1 MSWWVSGSIL
11 ISAGVT
17 AISSN
22 KASKQAA
29 TAAKDAAAIQ
39 AAQQQKGLEWQ
50 QQAYGKLEPYLLK
63 SLADYQNL
71 LENPEA
77 YKKSPGYMFRLQE
90 GLKAIGI
97 PTGGRYLS
105 GSQLKGATQY
115 AENYATADY
124 QNALARIAGLGE
136 VAQGVGQTSLGFG
149 SNIANIYGQIGSTQG
164 QGLYNAGLA
173 RASGTLGVGQAI
185 SSGIGQ
191 FGAYKY
197 SQQNQVPSSYYGAGM
212 TSGYGQ
218 NVPGDMYAPAYQG
231 Y

>member
-1 MSWWVSGSIL
+1 MPWSVAAAVIA
-11 ISAGVT
+11 AGG
-17 AISSN
+17 AIYASN
-22 KASKQAA
+22 KAAKGAKEAA
-29 TAAKDAAAIQ
+29 QIQ
-39 AAQQQKGLEWQ
+39 AQGYQKGVDWQ
-50 QQAYGKLEPYLLK
+50 QQAYGKIEPYLLK

-136 VAQGVGQTSLGFG
+136 VAQGAGATSLGFG
-149 SNIANIYGQIGSTQG
+149 TQIANLYGQQG
-164 QGLYNAGLA
+164 GAQAQGVQNAAYA
-173 RASGTLGVGQAI
+173 RASGVLGATRAI
-185 SSGIGQ
+185 GAGL
-191 FGAYKY
+191 GAYGA
-197 SQQNQVPSSYYGAGM
+197 SQQYPQGSSYYGQGM

-218 NVPGDMYAPAYQG
+218 NATGDMYAPAYQG

>member
-1 MSWWVSGSIL
+1 MPW
-11 ISAGVT
+11 SAVAAVVAAGG
-17 AISSN
+17 ALYAAN
-22 KASKQAA
+22 KAAKGAKEAA
-29 TAAKDAAAIQ
+29 EIQ
-39 AAQQQKGLEWQ
+39 AQGYQKGVDWQ
-50 QQAYGKLEPYLLK
+50 QQAYGKIEPYLLK

-124 QNALARIAGLGE
+124 QNALARVAGLGE
-136 VAQGVGQTSLGFG
+136 VAQGAGATSLGFG
-149 SNIANIYGQIGSTQG
+149 TQIANLYGQQGSAQATGVQ
-164 QGLYNAGLA
+164 NAAYA
-173 RASGTLGVGQAI
+173 RASGILGATRAI
-185 SSGIGQ
+185 SSGL
-191 FGAYKY
+191 GAYGA
-197 SQQNQVPSSYYGAGM
+197 SQQYPQGSSYYGQGM

-218 NVPGDMYAPAYQG
+218 NATGDMYAPAYQG